1 MCEIH
6 RRQRGRLCLYQG
18 RAMREAVCGR
28 GERLDC
34 TAMRCQVG
42 IGDSSLAFCWRGFPI
57 PEEGPPS
64 WAGFSHN
71 ANVLF
76 IRTEALFDVR
86 ERRYVRFVYRPNKG
100 FIMRLV
106 SLGPELKLFWA
117 STGPAV
123 CLQLASG
130 CSQLTHG
137 PHTTKNDGPLVAQIR
152 YRVVIMMRVNICC
165 CLFAFFLGCNVTADI
180 KNTIIRDKDSVTLDC
195 PVSVEGNVTW
205 SRKNSGR
212 IVDILTADGNTE
224 RRHIDD
230 TRFKSSADKSL
241 IILRPA
247 ASDTGTYL
255 CNNKPAVLLT
265 VISPANAT
273 SAPPTNSDH
282 QLLLG
287 LIYGTAASFIFIIII
302 IIIVASVFS
311 PARHGSNKQ
320 GSERKEHVYHYII
333 DDVRFKAENAPSQ
346 DH

>member
-1 MCEIH
+1 ME
-6 RRQRGRLCLYQG
+6 
-18 RAMREAVCGR
+18 MPENMVTFS
-28 GERLDC
+28 ER
-34 TAMRCQVG
+34 
-42 IGDSSLAFCWRGFPI
+42 
-57 PEEGPPS
+57 
-64 WAGFSHN
+64 
-71 ANVLF
+71 
-76 IRTEALFDVR
+76 
-86 ERRYVRFVYRPNKG
+86 
-100 FIMRLV
+100 MRLV
-106 SLGPELKLFWA
+106 VCRVVFFFFALLVMSFDMDDFAQQPSIEKLER
-117 STGPAV
+117 
-123 CLQLASG
+123 C
-130 CSQLTHG
+130 
-137 PHTTKNDGPLVAQIR
+137 TKADLLLVANLFNVDVPLNSKKAEIKQCLVDKLVDRGVFGRMKTLPGGSGSLETAVGAKAAGAIPKPSKGR
-152 YRVVIMMRVNICC
+152 MMSGAEAPVAVQYRVVIMMRVSICC

-180 KNTIIRDKDSVTLDC
+180 KHTIIRDKDSVTLDC

-287 LIYGTAASFIFIIII
+287 LIYGTAASFICIIII

-311 PARHGSNKQ
+311 PARRGSNKQ

-333 DDVRFKAENAPSQ
+333 DDVRFKAENDVGQEAAPGC
-346 DH
+346 